1 MKTKRKFVNA
11 FPKSSSAKNYF
22 DHRMN
27 SLHGM
32 EVVEET
38 VDQFYL
44 VSINK
49 RCGFWCGKTGNDHWK
64 ITK

>member
-11 FPKSSSAKNYF
+11 FPKSSKAKIYF
-22 DHRMN
+22 DNKMY

-32 EVVEET
+32 EVMEET
-38 VDQFYL
+38 DDQ
-44 VSINK
+44 
-49 RCGFWCGKTGNDHWK
+49 RCGFWCGKKGNDHWK